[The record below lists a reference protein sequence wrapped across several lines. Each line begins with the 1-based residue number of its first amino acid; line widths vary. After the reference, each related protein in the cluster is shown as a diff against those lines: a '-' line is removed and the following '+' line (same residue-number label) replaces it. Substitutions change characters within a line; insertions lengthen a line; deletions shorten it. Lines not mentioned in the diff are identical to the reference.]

1 MVVDDLYK
9 IIQNRKNSG
18 EEGSYTKYLFDKG
31 TDKILKKVGEECTEV
46 IISAKGNDKQELVN
60 EICDLAYHILVLM
73 ADQNINI
80 EEIENELIN
89 RRNKINNF
97 KGERKEIK
105 QSRSLVDCSLSS
117 RQTKKQNSIFQDL
130 RNGVLEFFYAAS
142 SKLR

>member
-9 IIQNRKNSG
+9 IIQDRKKTG

-46 IISAKGNDKQELVN
+46 VIAAKGNEKQELVN

-73 ADQNINI
+73 ADQDVNI
-80 EEIENELIN
+80 EEVKNELIN

-97 KGERKEIK
+97 KGERKEIE
-105 QSRSLVDCSLSS
+105 Q
-117 RQTKKQNSIFQDL
+117 I
-130 RNGVLEFFYAAS
+130 
-142 SKLR
+142 

>member
-9 IIQNRKNSG
+9 IIQHRKKSG

-46 IISAKGNDKQELVN
+46 IIAAKGNEKQELVN

-73 ADQNINI
+73 ADQDVNI
-80 EEIENELIN
+80 EEVKNELIN

-97 KGERKEIK
+97 KGERKEIE
-105 QSRSLVDCSLSS
+105 Q
-117 RQTKKQNSIFQDL
+117 I
-130 RNGVLEFFYAAS
+130 
-142 SKLR
+142 

>member
-9 IIQNRKNSG
+9 IIQDRKESG

-46 IISAKGNDKQELVN
+46 IIAAKGNEKQELVN

-73 ADQNINI
+73 ADQDVNI
-80 EEIENELIN
+80 EEVKNELIN

-97 KGERKEIK
+97 KGERKEIE
-105 QSRSLVDCSLSS
+105 Q
-117 RQTKKQNSIFQDL
+117 I
-130 RNGVLEFFYAAS
+130 
-142 SKLR
+142 

>member
-9 IIQNRKNSG
+9 IIQNRKKTG

-46 IISAKGNDKQELVN
+46 VIAAKGNEKQELVN

-73 ADQNINI
+73 ADQDVNI
-80 EEIENELIN
+80 EEVKNELIN

-97 KGERKEIK
+97 KGERKEIE
-105 QSRSLVDCSLSS
+105 Q
-117 RQTKKQNSIFQDL
+117 I
-130 RNGVLEFFYAAS
+130 
-142 SKLR
+142 

>member
-9 IIQNRKNSG
+9 IIQNRKKTG

-46 IISAKGNDKQELVN
+46 IIAAKGNDKQDLIN

-73 ADQNINI
+73 ADQNVNI
-80 EEIENELIN
+80 EEVKNELIN

-97 KGERKEIK
+97 KGERKEIE
-105 QSRSLVDCSLSS
+105 Q
-117 RQTKKQNSIFQDL
+117 I
-130 RNGVLEFFYAAS
+130 
-142 SKLR
+142 